1 MNWGILITIIGIIQ
15 IAMGTFL
22 TIYGPSLIHK
32 DQVQE
37 TKSESKQKLLTP
49 QQLKLLNILYKIQS
63 DTGANKLIIS
73 STDGVVYWDNEK
85 MRAKYKLNIFQEF
98 YSIESDFEGKSGEFE
113 NLVHSIPDK
122 YLQRIPEMRVD
133 SPYVARITEDG
144 IKYIQDE
151 NSK

>member
-98 YSIESDFEGKSGEFE
+98 YSIESDFEGK
-113 NLVHSIPDK
+113 
-122 YLQRIPEMRVD
+122 R
-133 SPYVARITEDG
+133 
-144 IKYIQDE
+144 
-151 NSK
+151 